1 MMERLD
7 TLIAFATVLLG
18 VSLLIT
24 ILNQMISGLLGHRAT
39 FLKDG
44 LKDLLVTLDP
54 SLTDQVETI
63 ANDVL
68 THKLA
73 SDSIFAH
80 QDWVPQRWKLANAI
94 RPEELPKLLTLVS
107 QGKPYANAIAGILN
121 QVNPTL
127 AREAA
132 LINQLAPSATA
143 TADQLIKELT
153 NSTVKAVGR
162 VEAGFNSTMDRVRQ
176 RFTMQMRIWTIIFA
190 VIFAFVYHMD
200 AKKIYS
206 QISTD
211 PALRASLSSMSG
223 DLLKR
228 YTDVADPQTQKAAEA
243 EKTLAVPQTQKTA
256 EEDLEART
264 KKLSDAYRIVRGQL
278 SDSTLDLFHAPDPWY
293 RWQLSEVLGI
303 LAMAGL
309 LSLGAPF
316 WYNVLKN
323 LVNLKSQVAQKQDQQ

>member
-1 MMERLD
+1 MLERLD

-24 ILNQMISGLLGHRAT
+24 ILNQMIGGLFGHRAT
-39 FLKDG
+39 YLKDG
-44 LKDLLVTLDP
+44 IKDLLVTLDP
-54 SLTDQVETI
+54 SLKDQVETI

-80 QDWVPQRWKLANAI
+80 QDWAPERWKLANAI

-107 QGKPYANAIAGILN
+107 QGKPYADAIVGILN

-127 AREAA
+127 AREAT
-132 LINQLAPSATA
+132 LINQLAPGATA

-153 NSTVKAVGR
+153 SSTVKAVGR

-176 RFTMQMRIWTIIFA
+176 RFTMQMRIWTIIFSL
-190 VIFAFVYHMD
+190 IFALVYHMD

-211 PALRASLSSMSG
+211 PTLRASLSSMSG
-223 DLLKR
+223 DMMKN
-228 YTDVADPQTQKAAEA
+228 YIEVAAPPTKDETKAAENLD
-243 EKTLAVPQTQKTA
+243 E
-256 EEDLEART
+256 RT
-264 KKLSDAYRIVRGQL
+264 KKLSEAYKKVRGQL
-278 SDSTLDLFHAPDPWY
+278 SDSTLDLFHAPDKWY
-293 RWQLSEVLGI
+293 KWQCSELLGI

-323 LVNLKSQVAQKQDQQ
+323 LVNLKSQVAQKQDQEQQGTST